1 MLWTDT
7 LRHSMHQWS
16 QGGCIWYTNSIQQGP
31 SQYVIPMGDGIQVTC
46 CLCTAEESKR
56 EHNYWKKL
64 TNKSVY
70 AIGIAQS
77 DHRKPESA
85 SGKAEFA
92 SGCAYKIHVPV
103 FCEGNTRS
111 RYDGLYYLWEACKE
125 AGRCHQIILLQCQ
138 EDGMICS
145 PILLAALLIWSGYSK
160 DEAVGLVAR
169 VRIIH
174 AGHFIRVKVAWPY
187 ESEQLFSQLSEA
199 HEWLSRLAE
208 DPCRKAAD
216 VTLQN
221 HSAEIKPPSTRRHAL
236 VPYPNASTGSAVVDP
251 NANEWRGKRSAPALQ
266 NYSPTNQS
274 SRRRTSYT
282 VNSIEDTIRRRFD
295 SFVAQHMGVTDT
307 LYNCSID
314 GLQTARGQL
323 LGLLSEEEH
332 LSAITLS
339 MLGKQSK
346 IPSQARMPETLL
358 DRIVEPAKALEHMWS
373 WSLLNTDSSKALY
386 SLFCW
391 TNKRVIWLASTDD
404 GLILRSVLR
413 CPPVV
418 GTRFRCDIV
427 EL

>member
-1 MLWTDT
+1 MP
-7 LRHSMHQWS
+7 QWNL
-16 QGGCIWYTNSIQQGP
+16 GGCLWFNNHIQQGP
-31 SQYVIPMGDGIQVTC
+31 SEYVISMGGGIEVTC
-46 CLCTAEESKR
+46 CLCTAEESTR
-56 EHNYWKKL
+56 DNHYWKHR

-70 AIGIAQS
+70 AIGIAHS
-77 DHRKPESA
+77 DDGERESA
-85 SGKAEFA
+85 SGCE
-92 SGCAYKIHVPV
+92 YKIYVPV
-103 FCEGNTRS
+103 FCEGNNKG

-125 AGRCHQIILLQCQ
+125 AGRYDQVILVQCQ
-138 EDGMICS
+138 DAGMIRS

-160 DEAVGLVAR
+160 DAAVSLVAR
-169 VRIIH
+169 VRTIH
-174 AGHFIRVKVAWPY
+174 AGHFIQDKVAWPY
-187 ESEQLFSQLSEA
+187 DNELLLSQLSEA
-199 HEWLSRLAE
+199 HEWLSRLAGKKDSSSGE
-208 DPCRKAAD
+208 QPDWNLSADRGAAK

-221 HSAEIKPPSTRRHAL
+221 HPAERKPPGTPRNAL
-236 VPYPNASTGSAVVDP
+236 VPYPNTSSGSTVADK
-251 NANEWRGKRSAPALQ
+251 NANEWRGKRPAPPVQ
-266 NYSPTNQS
+266 YYFPTNQS
-274 SRRRTSYT
+274 TRRRKSYT
-282 VNSIEDTIRRRFD
+282 VHSIGDTIHLHFD